1 MNLISYID
9 KYGCYSFEEVEFNE
23 VDNLVFSSLAYVSLG
38 KYVSNNRFNK
48 KRLQDVGRLF
58 FRDYDESQKNI
69 IAVRGGIKILRS
81 VMETRRYGSLLV
93 YNYSYVGDDKQ
104 QFSAITIDIRKD
116 LVYVAYEG
124 TDQLI
129 SGWKED
135 FMMAYKFP
143 VLSQRRAIDYLNRH
157 FLFNN
162 KDIILG
168 GHSKGGNLA
177 MVAAMYSNFWVKDRI
192 ISIYNND
199 GPGLRKKEIE
209 SKYYKS
215 IASKIVH
222 IIPNY
227 SIIGLLLR
235 HDSNYTVIR
244 SFKKSIYAH
253 DLLTWVVRGN
263 QLERVSLS
271 SFSQIMDEG
280 MIKWLDK
287 YDDETRK
294 KFVDGLFL
302 IFESANVTSIV
313 DVLENKKLILKLIME
328 TKEID
333 KDTKK
338 MMKDFVYFIFK
349 YFRDVKLDT
358 LFEKINKNSQN

>member
-192 ISIYNND
+192 ISNYNND

-271 SFSQIMDEG
+271 YFSQIMDEG

-294 KFVDGLFL
+294 KFVDGLFF

-338 MMKDFVYFIFK
+338 MMKDFVYVIFK